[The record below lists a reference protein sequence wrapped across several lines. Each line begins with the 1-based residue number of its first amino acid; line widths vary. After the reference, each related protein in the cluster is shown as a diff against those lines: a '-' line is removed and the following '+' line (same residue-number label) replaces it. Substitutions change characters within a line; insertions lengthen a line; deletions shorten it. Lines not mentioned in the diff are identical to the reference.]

1 MMDDLDGEILEQI
14 GSGTPDCTGRYVIRK
29 TRVAHCKRGPALC
42 EDCREWSV
50 QKICLLDTCPPRPG
64 EVQRRSIQL
73 ERGGERI
80 WREYEI
86 VRSFESAAE
95 AERYAKDSA
104 IEDVEL

>member
-1 MMDDLDGEILEQI
+1 MTDELDGGILEQI

-29 TRVAHCKRGPALC
+29 IRVAHCKKGPALC
-42 EDCREWSV
+42 EDCRQRNV
-50 QKICLLDTCPPRPG
+50 QRICLLDTCPPRPG
-64 EVQRRSIQL
+64 EVQRRLIQV

-86 VRSFESAAE
+86 VRSFDSEEQAE
-95 AERYAKDSA
+95 LYAKDNV